1 MRKPLLIGDKVYK
14 TKKAAAS
21 HYKAILN
28 SYEFGQYLSNEDYIE
43 LTALLEYD
51 ELDSEVE
58 SDLIE
63 DDCVDLFSSVQ
74 DDDAIVDELS
84 IIGIRIGRAQF
95 NTKCFEVLYSDDTS
109 CFMSYLM
116 IINNTRYTPEKLFNT
131 ACRNS
136 IYEDIRAVKQRF
148 FDINSKKGL
157 VKCQEAGVLS
167 KWTEL
172 VVDHRQPNT
181 FSIIVDRFKELNKI
195 AIDSI
200 EYTTSEQN
208 HIIFEDKILTESFK
222 EYHKEKA
229 NLRIVRS
236 GCNSSRTGM
245 GRLKRSS
252 RGSYHHLVM

>member
-1 MRKPLLIGDKVYK
+1 MRKPLIIGDKVYK
-14 TKKAAAS
+14 TKKEAVS
-21 HYKAILN
+21 HYRTILN

-43 LTALLEYD
+43 LIALLEYE
-51 ELDSEVE
+51 ELDYQDEA
-58 SDLIE
+58 DLIE
-63 DDCVDLFSSVQ
+63 DKSVDLFTSVQ
-74 DDDAIVDELS
+74 DDEANVHELS
-84 IIGIRIGRAQF
+84 ITNIRIGRAQF
-95 NTKCFEVLYSDDTS
+95 NTKCFEVIYSDDTS

-116 IINNTRYTPEKLFNT
+116 IINNTQYTSEKLFYT

-136 IYEDIRAVKQRF
+136 IHEDIRAVKQRF

-157 VKCQEAGVLS
+157 VKCQETGVLS

-208 HIIFEDKILTESFK
+208 HIIFEDKILSESFK

-252 RGSYHHLVM
+252 RDLTIT